1 MKSRSAEGP
10 SVVVGLAT
18 RNRVDVLRKA
28 IGSAL
33 HQSFAP
39 LRVAVIDDASSDETP
54 TLRYE
59 FKSVSWER
67 WEQGQGLV
75 RARNQM
81 MLTAAENYYVSLDD
95 DSWFIQGDEIAIAV
109 DFLERHRQVAAVAF
123 DILSPDRPNQ
133 VSRGPQRSVAMFI
146 GCGHLLRLSAVKE
159 LGGYAEF
166 PGAYGAEEK
175 DFCLRLI
182 DAGYQI
188 VKLDGVH
195 VWHDKSSLA
204 RNIPLQHCSGVCN
217 DLALT
222 LRRVPILFLLPV
234 LAWKVS
240 SHIAFS
246 VRAGLLRPCLQGFR
260 NFIFAA
266 ADVWGTRRPVR
277 LASMAQFRA
286 LTRSSREVPG

>member
-1 MKSRSAEGP
+1 MTFQAAGSA
-10 SVVVGLAT
+10 SVVIGIAS
-18 RNRVDVLRKA
+18 RNRADVLRKA
-28 IGSAL
+28 IQSAL
-33 HQSFAP
+33 RQSYAP
-39 LRVAVIDDASSDETP
+39 LRVAVVDDASSDETP
-54 TLRYE
+54 KLRHE

-67 WEQGQGLV
+67 WDQGHGYV

-95 DSWFIQGDEIAIAV
+95 DSWFTKGDEIAIAV

-133 VSRGPQRSVAMFI
+133 ISRGAQRLVATFI
-146 GCGHLLRLSAVKE
+146 GCGHLLRLSVVQE

-175 DFCLRLI
+175 DLCLRLI

-204 RNIPLQHCSGVCN
+204 RDIPRQHCSGVCN

-240 SHIAFS
+240 SHIVFAI
-246 VRAGLLRPCLQGFR
+246 RAGLLRPCLQGFR

-266 ADVWGTRRPVR
+266 ADVWRTRRPVR
-277 LASMAQFRA
+277 LASMARFRA